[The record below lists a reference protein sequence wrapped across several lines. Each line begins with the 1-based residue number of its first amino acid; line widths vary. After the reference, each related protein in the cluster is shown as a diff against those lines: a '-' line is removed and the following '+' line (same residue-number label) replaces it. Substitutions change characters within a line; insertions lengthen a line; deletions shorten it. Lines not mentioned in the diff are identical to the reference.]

1 MSNLELARQRLQQ
14 QDADGYSAYDH
25 ISEILLKLVSEQPE
39 GSLELFEH
47 LSSVIKAA
55 RPAAVASGAAA
66 AADAEAARQAAAQWS
81 ANCTRLITGDK
92 DPESGEFVPP
102 PEGAEDKLVDI
113 VHAAEALEDAG
124 VSFGDEETIRIKQ
137 SMVHTLGANDGIEKL
152 RLFGK
157 VLGLRGDYFVFEA
170 TQDSVLSEEEAA
182 DSSYEPAANKY
193 AYYAANEVGQAFVRL
208 PNVSAAHVLGSLRI
222 RKFLT
227 GSLTAPVRSHP
238 PLPGGTEAHLLR
250 ALIARISAD
259 TAVAPSY
266 FHAPGEP
273 AGDGAVVQDVVDGEQ
288 MEDDEFVA
296 PTGALLASSG
306 LAAFRTFKPPHLA
319 NGYLGTPQIPDPADP
334 DARIPDPS
342 APKPLPAVRP
352 LAADEW
358 TTELGASSGQ
368 CVLRSQVWP
377 GLTTLAAGKTSVTV
391 YVGFGIRA
399 QAAGSLQWSP
409 QFPAPIADEVDDA
422 AVQEQEDNMD
432 KPVLPEATA
441 AEGGGAD
448 GGDAADDE

>member
-25 ISEILLKLVSEQPE
+25 ISEILLKLISEQPE

-47 LSSVIKAA
+47 MSSAIKGA
-55 RPAAVASGAAA
+55 RPAAAAGGAAA
-66 AADAEAARQAAAQWS
+66 AADAEAARQAATQWS
-81 ANCTRLITGDK
+81 ANCMRLITGDR

-102 PEGAEDKLVDI
+102 PEDAEDKLVDI

-124 VSFGDEETIRIKQ
+124 VSFGEEETIRIKQ

-157 VLGLRGDYFVFEA
+157 VLGVRGDYYVFEA
-170 TQDSVLSEEEAA
+170 TQDSVLSDEEAA

-193 AYYAANEVGQAFVRL
+193 AYYAANQVGQAFVRL

-227 GSLTAPVRSHP
+227 GNLSAPVRSHP
-238 PLPGGTEAHLLR
+238 PFPGGTEAHLLR
-250 ALIARISAD
+250 ALIARITSE
-259 TAVAPSY
+259 TSVAPSY
-266 FHAPGEP
+266 FYAPGEP
-273 AGDGAVVQDVVDGEQ
+273 AEEGAVVQEVVDGDQ

-296 PTGALLASSG
+296 PTGVQLAASG

-319 NGYLGTPQIPDPADP
+319 NGYIGTPTIPDPADP
-334 DARIPDPS
+334 DGRVPDPA
-342 APKPLPAVRP
+342 APKPQPAVRQ

-358 TTELGASSGQ
+358 TVELLGGSSGQ
-368 CVLRSQVWP
+368 VALRSQVWP
-377 GLTTLAAGKTSVTV
+377 GATTLAGGKSRVEV
-391 YVGFGIRA
+391 YVGYGIRA
-399 QAAGSLQWSP
+399 QPAGSLQWSP
-409 QFPAPIADEVDDA
+409 QFPPPIADEVDDA
-422 AVQEQEDNMD
+422 AVQEQPDNTD
-432 KPVLPEATA
+432 KPVPPAVA
-441 AEGGGAD
+441 AEGDDAAGAD
-448 GGDAADDE
+448 E